1 MAWIYLTGFIFL
13 SLCSLKAFRSLPHA
27 DSVLAEYNTTK
38 GNYFVDRGGTFYKRL
53 QTQKGGAK
61 VTLRCF
67 LSECF
72 LSVWIFP
79 FKKSDIQEKWSKD
92 VMLTVIYSRGT
103 TSSPGSY
110 AGHLSVFIC
119 EWSSQS
125 KHARASK
132 TIWGEVRKKIKK
144 EKKKT
149 TDVPKRK
156 VCNFVNFTFCQF

>member
-13 SLCSLKAFRSLPHA
+13 SLCSLKAFRGLPHA

-38 GNYFVDRGGTFYKRL
+38 GNDFVDRGGTSYKRL
-53 QTQKGGAK
+53 QIQKGGAK
-61 VTLRCF
+61 VSF
-67 LSECF
+67 
-72 LSVWIFP
+72 WISP

-92 VMLTVIYSRGT
+92 VMLTVIYSRGY

-110 AGHLSVFIC
+110 AVHLSVFIC
-119 EWSSQS
+119 EWASQS
-125 KHARASK
+125 KHARALKPSGVKSK
-132 TIWGEVRKKIKK
+132 IKQRKK
-144 EKKKT
+144 KKKT